1 MPSLEHNALVEMF
14 RETPELA
21 ARMLAQVLRAPVPP
35 HRSVT
40 VVEAALDQLLP
51 TEYRADLVLE
61 LRGARNKLI
70 LAIVLEVQLTED
82 WKKKF
87 SWPVYVTVLRAR
99 KRCAA
104 CVLVI
109 TPGARVA
116 TWAAEPIQLGL
127 GPGDGS
133 VKPWV
138 LGPAQLPRVTDVGMA
153 AQEPEL
159 SVLSARAHGNE
170 PDGLPVVLAAVVGLG
185 GLDPKMAAV
194 YFRLIYDALRE
205 PVRIALETF
214 IMANQQFEGVT
225 WPPFA
230 QQLID
235 RGEAAGLQKGMEKG
249 MEKGMHQA
257 KREVIVKLAL
267 RAGITLAEEDRVRIE
282 ECEDLAMLDRWIDS
296 ALTSK
301 TAAEL
306 FA

>member
-21 ARMLAQVLRAPVPP
+21 ARLLAQILRAPVPP
-35 HRSVT
+35 HRSVA

-61 LRGARNKLI
+61 LRDAGNKLT
-70 LAIVLEVQLTED
+70 LAIVLEVQRDED
-82 WKKKF
+82 GKKKF

-99 KRCAA
+99 KRCPA

-109 TPGARVA
+109 APDAGVA
-116 TWAAEPIQLGL
+116 TWAAKPIQLGL

-133 VKPWV
+133 VTPWV
-138 LGPAQLPRVTDVGMA
+138 LGPEQLPRVTDAGVA

-170 PDGLPVVLAAVVGLG
+170 PDGLPVVLAALAGLG

-194 YFRLIYDALRE
+194 YFRIIYDALRE
-205 PVRIALETF
+205 PMRSALETL
-214 IMANQQFEGVT
+214 IMANQQFEDVT
-225 WPPFA
+225 WPPFV
-230 QQLID
+230 QQIID
-235 RGEAAGLQKGMEKG
+235 RSEAKGMQKGMEKG
-249 MEKGMHQA
+249 VQKGIYQA
-257 KREVIVKLAL
+257 KREMIFKLAL
-267 RAGITLAEEDRVRIE
+267 RAGIALAEEDRARIE
-282 ECEDLAMLDRWIDS
+282 ECEDLAMLDRWIDN

>member
-1 MPSLEHNALVEMF
+1 MPSLEHNALIEMF

-21 ARMLAQVLRAPVPP
+21 ARLLAQILRAPVPP
-35 HRSVT
+35 HRSVA

-61 LRGARNKLI
+61 LRDAVNKLL
-70 LAIVLEVQLTED
+70 LAIVLEVQLAED
-82 WKKKF
+82 GKKKF

-99 KRCAA
+99 KRCPA

-109 TPGARVA
+109 APERGVA
-116 TWAAEPIQLGL
+116 TWAAKPIQLCL
-127 GPGDGS
+127 ELDDGS

-138 LGPAQLPRVTDVGMA
+138 LGPEQLPRVTDAGLA

-170 PDGLPVVLAAVVGLG
+170 PDGLPVVLAALGGLG

-194 YFRLIYDALRE
+194 YFQLIYDALRE
-205 PVRIALETF
+205 PMRSALEAL
-214 IMANQQFEGVT
+214 IMANQQFEDVT

-249 MEKGMHQA
+249 MHRA
-257 KREVIVKLAL
+257 KREVVFKLAL
-267 RAGITLAEEDRVRIE
+267 RAGIALAEEDRARIE
-282 ECEDLAMLDRWIDS
+282 KCEDLAMLDRWIDN